1 MYTEN
6 KDFIQ
11 CILVVVVFFDEL
23 PFAKNHRNLAND
35 ALIIWLLGFSTNH
48 LVDEF
53 TLRGLCSLSGIFL

>member
-23 PFAKNHRNLAND
+23 PFAKNHCNLAND
-35 ALIIWLLGFSTNH
+35 ALIIWLLDFSTNH

>member
-35 ALIIWLLGFSTNH
+35 ALIIWLLDFSTNH